1 MLSPSKNGSNQPD
14 NNTNDRNHQCNVDN
28 RAPTKNEQT

>member
-1 MLSPSKNGSNQPD
+1 MLSPSKNSSNQPD
-14 NNTNDRNHQCNVDN
+14 NDTNDRYHQRNVDN